1 MPLTKS
7 GKKVK
12 RDMTKRYG
20 KKKGEQV
27 FYATINAKKKGST
40 GWHAKAAKQ

>member
-12 RDMTKRYG
+12 RNMAKRYG
-20 KKKGEQV
+20 KKKGEQI
-27 FYATINAKKKGST
+27 FFASINKGKPGST
-40 GWHAKAAKQ
+40 GWHQKAAEQ